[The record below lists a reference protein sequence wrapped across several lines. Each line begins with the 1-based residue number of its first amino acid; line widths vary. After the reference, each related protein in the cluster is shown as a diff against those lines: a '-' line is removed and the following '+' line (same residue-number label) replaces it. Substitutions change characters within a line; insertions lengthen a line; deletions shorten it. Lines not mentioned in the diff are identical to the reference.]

1 MPKLNDCLETHN
13 LLDLIKNRAKNI
25 RKDFVTNPHAQHIES
40 ELNFII
46 LCAEKVLNNGWISID
61 DDTPKIKGRYL
72 CYYPKSDKQAVEP
85 FMLDDMLNNKEYM
98 KALGISHWQSTP
110 PNPTKE

>member
-1 MPKLNDCLETHN
+1 MNERIKELLKL
-13 LLDLIKNRAKNI
+13 
-25 RKDFVTNPHAQHIES
+25 
-40 ELNFII
+40 ELNQVFFFKNKEYHFYNDI
-46 LCAEKVLNNGWISID
+46 LLENFKLGVQIATSILSNNNGWISID

-98 KALGISHWQSTP
+98 KALGISHWQPTP